1 MVRAVRWKL
10 HSRRTKGE
18 RIRDR
23 KSIILHDVSISEKT
37 QTRYFWAL
45 NKLLPFITAVHS
57 LLDLDEAIT
66 NWIQRS
72 FERGEPLHLIS
83 DALCGLQ
90 HQEPWVKR
98 NIPMAWKLFG
108 VWRKLESPGRAPP
121 LTKDIIY
128 SWANYAIEHHDIIFA
143 SLVLI
148 GFFALLRTGELLQ
161 VCAKDLLIDDTNG
174 IVTLY
179 GTKTGQRDN
188 VGEMVSFDDFL
199 TIETLR
205 TVQQIQKERQ
215 LYNVPLWH
223 RSAQC
228 FRSQFQRYC
237 DRFDLLQHQFRP
249 YSLRR
254 GGATW
259 IFQKTG
265 SMEVALVKGR
275 WSSNRVARI
284 YISDALSY
292 LPGLTFT
299 EAARRTLKFWSP
311 FST

>member
-1 MVRAVRWKL
+1 MVRAVRWAL
-10 HSRRTKGE
+10 NSRRTRAE
-18 RIRDR
+18 RAKDR
-23 KSIILHDVSISEKT
+23 CSIILKDVSITEQT
-37 QTRYFWAL
+37 QIRYFL
-45 NKLLPFITAVHS
+45 GLKQLTPFLANVSTM
-57 LLDLDEAIT
+57 LELDESIT
-66 NWIQRS
+66 TWIQRC

-121 LTKDIIY
+121 LTKEIIY
-128 SWANYAIEHHDIIFA
+128 SWANYAIEHQDLVFA
-143 SLVLI
+143 ALI
-148 GFFALLRTGELLQ
+148 LLGFFALLRTGELLK
-161 VCAKDLLIDDTNG
+161 VRPKDLLLDEENG
-174 IVTLY
+174 IVTLF

-188 VGEMVSFDDFL
+188 VGEMVSFSDVF

-205 TVQQIQKERQ
+205 AVQDLQKDRDMM
-215 LYNVPLWH
+215 NVPLWYK
-223 RSAQC
+223 SAQS
-228 FRSQFQRYC
+228 FRTRFQWYC
-237 DRFDLLQHQFRP
+237 KRFDLLSHQFRP

-259 IFQKTG
+259 IFQRTG

-275 WSSNRVARI
+275 WSSSRVARI

-292 LPGLTFT
+292 LPGLTFSQK
-299 EAARRTLKFWSP
+299 AKMTLTHWSP